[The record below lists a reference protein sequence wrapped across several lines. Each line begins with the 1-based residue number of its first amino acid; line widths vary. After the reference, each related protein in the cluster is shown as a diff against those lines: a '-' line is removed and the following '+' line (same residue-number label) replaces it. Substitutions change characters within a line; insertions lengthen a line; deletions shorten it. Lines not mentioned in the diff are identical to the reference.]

1 MGGGVRS
8 TTRPRDC
15 PGYVRLWT
23 ASTVSDFGTYIT
35 ALALQLLLVKT
46 LNASATEVGMVN
58 ASRWVSYLLFGLL
71 VGVFVDRRRR
81 LPLLI
86 ATDVGSAVLLGAIP
100 LLAAFGALSV
110 PVVIVLMV
118 PFGLLSLVN
127 DSASMSFLPRLVA
140 PEALEQANMQLQQSG
155 SAAQTSGPLVGG
167 GLVAWLGPPLAMVF
181 DAVSYLFSGLLLAT
195 IRFAE
200 PQPVAVRRRVFV
212 ELREGIS
219 WVYRHPML
227 RPMALSAH
235 GWFLFNSMLLTVF
248 APFAVRVAGV
258 SSFGLGVAYAGAGV
272 GGVVGTAVSA
282 RAGRLVGPGW
292 AVVAAQ
298 ALFPLAFTVIVL
310 SPHGGVSVLLVT
322 VGLSLFGFA
331 VGLGSP
337 IESTY
342 RQAVTPDRLRG
353 RMIATMRSFNWGMNA
368 IGAPVGGVLADTLG
382 YRQTLWIGIA
392 GVAAMAVLLACSRFR
407 HITLNDLVMSTP

>member
-8 TTRPRDC
+8 TARPRDC
-15 PGYVRLWT
+15 PGYARLWT
-23 ASTVSDFGTYIT
+23 AGTVSDFGTYIT
-35 ALALQLLLVKT
+35 MVALPLLLVNT
-46 LNASATEVGMVN
+46 LKASATDIGLVN

-86 ATDVGSAVLLGAIP
+86 ATDIGSAVLLGAIP
-100 LLAAFGALSV
+100 LLAAVGGLSV
-110 PVVIVLMV
+110 PIVIVLLV

-127 DSASMSFLPRLVA
+127 DAASMSFLPRLVA

-155 SAAQTSGPLVGG
+155 SVAQTSGPLVGG
-167 GLVAWLGPPLAMVF
+167 GLVAWLGPPLTLMV
-181 DAVSYLFSGLLLAT
+181 DALSYLFSGLLLAT
-195 IRFAE
+195 IRFDE
-200 PQPVAVRRRVFV
+200 PPPTPSARRRVFF
-212 ELREGIS
+212 ELREGMA

-227 RPMALSAH
+227 RPMALTAH

-248 APFAVRVAGV
+248 APFAVKVVGV
-258 SSFGLGVAYAGAGV
+258 SSFGLGVAYAGAGL
-272 GGVVGTAVSA
+272 GGVMGTAVSA
-282 RAGRLVGPGW
+282 RAGRLIGPGQ
-292 AVVAAQ
+292 AVVVAQ
-298 ALFPLAFTVIVL
+298 ALFPVGFTLIALAQ
-310 SPHGGVSVLLVT
+310 PGGLAVVAVTAGLL
-322 VGLSLFGFA
+322 LFGFA

-342 RQAVTPDRLRG
+342 RQSVTPDRLRG

-368 IGAPVGGVLADTLG
+368 IGAPVGGVLADTIG

-392 GVAAMAVLLACSRFR
+392 GVAAMAIWLGCSRFR
-407 HITLNDLVMSTP
+407 QITLDDMMSAP